1 MKVRRILYL
10 AGAFFLVLVKF
21 TIDLIGK
28 NVELDFGGLPVIREI
43 AAIGAFALVYLL
55 LKATPVR
62 NEISPVRKLGLALV
76 GAGVLLLVCAIYSAL
91 DLAGFDSKSLS
102 LVPLDYLTLF
112 LGSLVS
118 LVFGLFGI
126 AVFLLMRD
134 MILMNRKPSVRRNF
148 GVLVGLI
155 LATALSTAWLRPLD
169 SRVAT
174 GILFGLALIVAIVN
188 SFRLPWIVGLTKKEK
203 IFGLLY
209 GFFLFVLFVIIDV
222 VVGGN
227 TLVGRSL
234 LYYSYP
240 LREFVLLISVCVT
253 IYAGLAFVSTLFH
266 LPTAEAFDRKRSEVS
281 SLHSL
286 SRLVTQVFD
295 FNELVDTVTAMT
307 LEVVGASRC
316 WLEVFPVSKDQ
327 PVTAG
332 SEVLAGHQVRIA
344 GMKNITREQIE
355 LLVPPGG
362 ENVRNDV
369 IRGSKP
375 LLVDKIEGDP
385 RFPVWR
391 HHKDVAGSLVVVPLI
406 SHAGLAGILY
416 ATKKEAFGFVKDDVD
431 VISAFADQAT
441 VAIENSRLIRESIER
456 ERLFRE
462 MLVAQEMQ
470 KRLLPQFLPSHSSLD
485 IDAISTPAFEVGG
498 DYYDFVD
505 FGDGRVGVIVG
516 DVSGKGVSAAFYMS
530 EMKGIFQALG
540 RMYHSPK
547 EFLTHANEA
556 LVCSIDKHSF
566 VSVIYAMF
574 ELEKGRVTVARAGHC
589 PLLRVSGDR
598 ATYVR
603 PNGLGMGL
611 RSGSIFEN
619 AIEEESF
626 DLQEG
631 DVCVLYTD
639 GLTEARREED
649 EFGYERLLETTRNVR
664 DRTAAE
670 IKDAILSTV
679 SDFTNHRANDDDV
692 TLVIVKWKGSDPR
705 EDRAIRNRRR
715 INE

>member
-1 MKVRRILYL
+1 
-10 AGAFFLVLVKF
+10 
-21 TIDLIGK
+21 
-28 NVELDFGGLPVIREI
+28 
-43 AAIGAFALVYLL
+43 
-55 LKATPVR
+55 
-62 NEISPVRKLGLALV
+62 
-76 GAGVLLLVCAIYSAL
+76 
-91 DLAGFDSKSLS
+91 
-102 LVPLDYLTLF
+102 
-112 LGSLVS
+112 
-118 LVFGLFGI
+118 
-126 AVFLLMRD
+126 
-134 MILMNRKPSVRRNF
+134 
-148 GVLVGLI
+148 
-155 LATALSTAWLRPLD
+155 
-169 SRVAT
+169 
-174 GILFGLALIVAIVN
+174 
-188 SFRLPWIVGLTKKEK
+188 
-203 IFGLLY
+203 
-209 GFFLFVLFVIIDV
+209 
-222 VVGGN
+222 
-227 TLVGRSL
+227 
-234 LYYSYP
+234 
-240 LREFVLLISVCVT
+240 
-253 IYAGLAFVSTLFH
+253 
-266 LPTAEAFDRKRSEVS
+266 
-281 SLHSL
+281 
-286 SRLVTQVFD
+286 
-295 FNELVDTVTAMT
+295 
-307 LEVVGASRC
+307 
-316 WLEVFPVSKDQ
+316 
-327 PVTAG
+327 
-332 SEVLAGHQVRIA
+332 
-344 GMKNITREQIE
+344 
-355 LLVPPGG
+355 
-362 ENVRNDV
+362 
-369 IRGSKP
+369 
-375 LLVDKIEGDP
+375 
-385 RFPVWR
+385 
-391 HHKDVAGSLVVVPLI
+391 
-406 SHAGLAGILY
+406 
-416 ATKKEAFGFVKDDVD
+416 VKDDVD

-470 KRLLPQFLPSHSSLD
+470 KRLLPQFLPSHPSLD

-574 ELEKGRVTVARAGHC
+574 ELERGRVTVARAGHC
-589 PLLRVSGDR
+589 PLLRVSGDQ

-639 GLTEARREED
+639 GLTEARRAED